1 MSEETAP
8 QSNEPAVADAQ
19 SLDDVINSFDVQVA
33 SQPEPQKTPVQ
44 EFTPAQSQHI
54 DPYDESSLNK
64 FAGDVHNQTAALQ
77 QEIQNLRADADARSQ
92 AEAQKVIDADIK
104 SAVKVITKGI
114 DGLDP
119 LSAEILLEKTA
130 RENEGFNKIWQ
141 NRDTN
146 PKAYEAALRAI
157 VNDNES
163 KFTRVDEQIAENH
176 RAAQQSTQSNNTP
189 AQSSETP
196 MEAALAKA
204 AADGNLDYVWA
215 KMRDGG

>member
-1 MSEETAP
+1 MSDETQVSDTQP
-8 QSNEPAVADAQ
+8 VVEQ
-19 SLDDVINSFDVQVA
+19 SLDQVIDSFDVQVA
-33 SQPEPQKTPVQ
+33 PTPETNNVQ
-44 EFTPAQSQHI
+44 EFTPAQPTHI
-54 DPYDESSLNK
+54 DPYDEGSLNQWASDSAK
-64 FAGDVHNQTAALQ
+64 NQQALQ
-77 QEIQNLRADADARSQ
+77 QEIQSLRADADARTQ
-92 AEAQKVIDADIK
+92 ADAQKIIDADIK

-114 DGLDP
+114 EGLDP

-141 NRDTN
+141 NRDAN
-146 PKAYEAALRAI
+146 PKAYEAALRAV
-157 VNDNES
+157 VNDNEG
-163 KFTRVDEQIAENH
+163 KFQRVDTQLAENH

-204 AADGNLDYVWA
+204 AGDGNLDYVWA